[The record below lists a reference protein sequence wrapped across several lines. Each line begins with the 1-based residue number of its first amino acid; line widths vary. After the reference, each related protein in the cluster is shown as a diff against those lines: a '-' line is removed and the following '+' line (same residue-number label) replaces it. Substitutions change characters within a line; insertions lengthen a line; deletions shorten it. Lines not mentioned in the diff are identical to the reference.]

1 MSINQLL
8 TALSSTRIVMA
19 SLHEEA
25 KESQKNIEDVEKV
38 IDDPGLCKKI
48 CNSVYLANSTA
59 ISIEEDDGIVV
70 HTFCDRMT

>member
-1 MSINQLL
+1 
-8 TALSSTRIVMA
+8 MA

-48 CNSVYLANSTA
+48 RNSVYMANSTA

-70 HTFCDRMT
+70 HTYCDRDAILWLTQTKQIYHPL